1 MTLHELIDKLE
12 EIADTEEVYDPEVYF
27 QTGTMSLPVHGVKFF
42 PESGV
47 NYESVVIS
55 NDDDEDIKLV
65 L

>member
-1 MTLHELIDKLE
+1 MTLHELICKLE

-27 QTGTMSLPVHGVKFF
+27 QTATMSFNVHGVKFF

-55 NDDDEDIKLV
+55 NDDDEDIKLI

>member
-1 MTLHELIDKLE
+1 MTLHELINKLK
-12 EIADTEEVYDPEVYF
+12 EIEDMDTAYAPEAYF

-47 NYESVVIS
+47 NYEAVVIS
-55 NDDDEDIKLV
+55 NEDDEDIKLF